1 MFRKSGLKDPVIK
14 PSNQRPSM
22 STTNSFGN
30 LQTVEEAQIGDFAA
44 TRSEIPIGPFNDPQN
59 PAQVVQTIGD
69 FAVTNPRY
77 VWARVKVVDG
87 TVSFDSVSK
96 FDLRTTVAS
105 VKVRTSP
112 VTRGSPYVIFT
123 RSQGRWYAIF
133 EPSPGGPY
141 VIFGRSPLWRISE

>member
-44 TRSEIPIGPFNDPQN
+44 TRSEIPIDPFNDPQN

-69 FAVTNPRY
+69 F
-77 VWARVKVVDG
+77 
-87 TVSFDSVSK
+87 DSVSK
-96 FDLRTTVAS
+96 FDLRTTCLIRYEVGGEL
-105 VKVRTSP
+105 VER
-112 VTRGSPYVIFT
+112 RLRPYEVLEMPAE
-123 RSQGRWYAIF
+123 R
-133 EPSPGGPY
+133 
-141 VIFGRSPLWRISE
+141 